1 MDTGSRTRD
10 RGRVERSAGADPRRE
25 SRRGAGH
32 ALRPYLSRIH
42 AEWLTETPGLAHR
55 EVDGTLLFADISG
68 FTRLTERLSRMGRIG
83 AEEMSDALDAT
94 FGQLLVAA
102 DADGAD
108 LLKWGGD
115 AVLLLFEG
123 PEHAQHACRAAYRMR
138 ERLRD
143 AGRLET
149 SAGKARLRMSQ
160 GIHSGRVNLFLVGDP
175 AVHRELLVCGPAVT
189 EVLEMEAIA
198 DAGEIGVG
206 RSTCSLVDPRL
217 LGGPAGERGQML
229 RRQPDLSDV
238 ARLPRR
244 AGPADLSV
252 GLPVAIREHLGRGT
266 DDAEHRAV
274 AVGFVAWSGSDRML
288 EEQGPEAT
296 AAALDDVV
304 RNIAGAVGDHGVTF
318 FESDVNRDGGKVML
332 VAGAP
337 LSHGHEAERM
347 LRAARAI
354 VERAGALPLRVGVNA
369 GHVFAGDF
377 GPPFRRTYS
386 VKGDAINLAARLVA
400 HAGPGQVLATR
411 VVPERSRTGF
421 AVTALPPF
429 TVKGKSRPVAAV
441 DVGPA
446 DGGDQLPVVS
456 ATPLVG
462 RSGERGTLL
471 GALDLVRR
479 RNGGVVEVVGP
490 PGMGKSRLMAELA
503 NLASIGGDVAVC
515 TIGCDE
521 YESAT
526 PYHAFRQLL
535 RGLLGLS
542 AATPPEVVLRR
553 LGDRLLA
560 NAAGLVPWLPL
571 LSTPLNVPFPETPE
585 TSALEDEHRKRRL
598 EQVVGDVLH
607 ELLPT
612 PTVLCLDDAQFLD
625 ESSADLLGEL
635 AGRDPGEPWLVV
647 LARPDAND
655 PIVEGATRVELAPL
669 SVTDSVQLLQAAS
682 EAHPLPPTWLDVL
695 AARAG
700 GNPLFLEALLDGPGS
715 ATASSPRAGDVEQL
729 PLTVQDLMT
738 TQIDALAPGDRLVL
752 RYASV
757 LGMRV
762 DVDLLSSLLAGQG
775 ADADGQA
782 LRRLAAYLVGEEP
795 QRLRFRH
802 ALMRDVAYEGLPYR
816 VRRRLHLQ
824 VATEL
829 ERTSPEDSPGSLS
842 MHFLHAGGF
851 EKAWRYAVIAARKA
865 RAEFANQEAAELYSR
880 ALIAERRGAA
890 DMVPASELGAV
901 LEELGDT
908 WFVIGLPETASSAY
922 ARARHVLAGAPV
934 RVGRV
939 VVKEARV
946 DQRLRRLT
954 PSLRRIRRALNQLD
968 GLPGD
973 DASAARSLLEMRYA
987 ISRMGQG
994 RVAEALRWGD
1004 LAVREAED
1012 SCDRAVLADAW
1023 TNLQAMYLNAAQE
1036 PPLPYGELALQAYR
1050 ELDDVPRQAHV
1061 VNNLAVSAF
1070 YRYAWT
1076 QAGEQFEAA
1085 AALYRRIGDAEGEA
1099 NALFNRADVLVR
1111 QGHLE
1116 QASALLDTALPTAR
1130 AVSEHELVA
1139 LVLREKGRVTARSGS
1154 ADEGRFLL
1162 SEARERFAELGEHD
1176 EVLATEAAIAEAELL
1191 AGEHAACL
1199 ARCDRIGAADHADT
1213 VGLVPEL
1220 HRLRGRVHL
1229 AAGEVGRAAAE
1240 FEAGVAAAR
1249 SRDDRFGHGLNLL
1262 GLAATQRDGVRSGTL
1277 ADGHG
1282 ILRELGVVALPLGER
1297 IILPEAAAQV

>member
-1 MDTGSRTRD
+1 MDTASRTGD
-10 RGRVERSAGADPRRE
+10 RGRVGRSTGADPRRNA
-25 SRRGAGH
+25 RRALGH
-32 ALRPYLSRIH
+32 ALRPYLSRMH
-42 AEWLTETPGLAHR
+42 ADWLTETPGLAHR

-94 FGQLLVAA
+94 FGQLLTAA

-115 AVLLLFEG
+115 AVLLLFQG
-123 PEHAQHACRAAYRMR
+123 PQHAEHACRAAYRMR

-160 GIHSGRVNLFLVGDP
+160 GIHSGRVNLFLAGDP

-198 DAGEIGVG
+198 DAGEIAVG
-206 RSTCSLVDPRL
+206 RSTCPLVDPGL
-217 LGGPAGERGQML
+217 LGGAAGERGLML
-229 RRQPDLSDV
+229 RRQPNLPDV
-238 ARLPRR
+238 ARRPAQ
-244 AGPADLSV
+244 AGPADLAV
-252 GLPVAIREHLGRGT
+252 GLPVAIREHLWRGT
-266 DDAEHRAV
+266 GHAEHRAV
-274 AVGFVAWSGSDRML
+274 AVGFVAWSGSDTML
-288 EEQGPEAT
+288 AEHGPGAT
-296 AAALDDVV
+296 AAALDEVV
-304 RNIAGAVGDHGVTF
+304 RNVAGAVGDHEVTF
-318 FESDVNRDGGKVML
+318 FESDVDRDGGKVML

-347 LRAARAI
+347 LRTARAI
-354 VERAGALPLRVGVNA
+354 VERAGALPLRVGVNV
-369 GHVFAGDF
+369 GHVFSGDF

-400 HAGPGQVLATR
+400 RADPGQVLATWL
-411 VVPERSRTGF
+411 VPERSRTGF

-429 TVKGKSRPVAAV
+429 TVKGKSRPVMAV

-446 DGGDQLPVVS
+446 DERNQLPVVS
-456 ATPLVG
+456 TTPLVG
-462 RSGERGTLL
+462 RSAELGTLL
-471 GALDLVRR
+471 DALDRARR
-479 RNGGVVEVVGP
+479 RRGSVVELVGP
-490 PGMGKSRLMAELA
+490 PGMGKSRLIAELA
-503 NLASIGGDVAVC
+503 SLASIGGDVAVW

-526 PYHAFRQLL
+526 PYHAFRQLF
-535 RGLLGLS
+535 RGLLGLT
-542 AATPPEVVLRR
+542 AATPSETVLRR

-560 NAAGLVPWLPL
+560 NAAELVPWLPL
-571 LSTPLNVPFPETPE
+571 LATPLNVPFAETPE
-585 TSALEDEHRKRRL
+585 TAALEDEHRKRRL

-625 ESSADLLGEL
+625 ESSADLLRQL
-635 AGRDPGEPWLVV
+635 ARRDPAEPWLLV
-647 LARPDAND
+647 LARRPDGDD
-655 PIVEGATRVELAPL
+655 PIVEEATRVDLAPL
-669 SVTDSVQLLQAAS
+669 SVADSVQLLKAAS
-682 EAHPLPPTWLDVL
+682 AAHPLPPTWLDVL
-695 AARAG
+695 AARAD
-700 GNPLFLEALLDGPGS
+700 GNPLFLEALLDGPAAASVG
-715 ATASSPRAGDVEQL
+715 TASVTDPEQL

-738 TQIDALAPGDRLVL
+738 TQVDALAPGDRLVL

-757 LGMRV
+757 LGVRV
-762 DVDLLSSLLAGQG
+762 DLDQLSVLLAEQG
-775 ADADGQA
+775 ASADGPA
-782 LRRLAAYLVGEEP
+782 LRRLAAYLVEDEP
-795 QRLRFRH
+795 RWLRFRH

-824 VATEL
+824 VATGL
-829 ERTSPEDSPGSLS
+829 ERANPEDSPGSLS

-880 ALIAERRGAA
+880 ALTAERRGPAG
-890 DMVPASELGAV
+890 MVPASELGAV

-908 WFVIGLPETASSAY
+908 WFVIGLPQTASSAY
-922 ARARHVLAGAPV
+922 ARARHVLAGSPV

-968 GLPGD
+968 GLPGE
-973 DASAARSLLEMRYA
+973 DACATRSLLEMRYA

-994 RVAEALRWGD
+994 RVADALRWGD

-1012 SCDRAVLADAW
+1012 SCDRAVLADTW

-1070 YRYAWT
+1070 YRFAWS
-1076 QAGEQFEAA
+1076 QATDQFEAA

-1116 QASALLDTALPTAR
+1116 QASGLLDAALPTAR

-1154 ADEGRFLL
+1154 AGDGRFLL
-1162 SEARERFAELGEHD
+1162 SEARDRFAELDEPD

-1191 AGEHAACL
+1191 AGDPAACL
-1199 ARCDRIGAADHADT
+1199 ARCDRIGAADAE
-1213 VGLVPEL
+1213 GLVPEL
-1220 HRLRGRVHL
+1220 HRLRGRAHL
-1229 AAGEVGRAAAE
+1229 AAGDLGRAAAE

-1249 SRDDRFGHGLNLL
+1249 TRDDRFAHGLNLV
-1262 GLAATQRDGVRSGTL
+1262 GLAATQRDGVRARTL
-1277 ADGHG
+1277 ADGRG
-1282 ILRELGVVALPLGER
+1282 ILQELGVVALPLGER
-1297 IILPEAAAQV
+1297 LVTP